1 MTYAFWSTMGGCG
14 STTLAVNCAYSLV
27 QDGKSVLFVDLNQFN
42 SRSWSFFAPAAPS
55 GRYIGNEIV
64 VTNFQPPQRVRAVKT
79 RFAHL
84 WWLGCPSSLPEISQQ
99 PISPQTS
106 SNPDQKRL
114 LHALPHWLRCFD
126 AVVIDVPSGINAEIY
141 QVAALAD
148 KLVYVL
154 DQRCQHLDSGMKA
167 LLQVAKQPNRS
178 KPLAIFPFQN
188 HDASIDVQ
196 GKSKVWRELLQQH
209 LDNLFQTLYGEKLG
223 SDYLGQATALS
234 SPYARLDTRI
244 SLEANPDGQHGELSQ
259 SLQRF
264 YQILTGNERPALEQ

>member
-1 MTYAFWSTMGGCG
+1 MGGCG

-27 QDGKSVLFVDLNQFN
+27 RDGKSVLFVDLNQFN
-42 SRSWSFFAPAAPS
+42 SRSWSFFAPAAPA

-99 PISPQTS
+99 AINPQTI

-126 AVVIDVPSGINAEIY
+126 AVVIDVPSGINAEIF

-154 DQRCQHLDSGMKA
+154 DQRCQHLDSGLKA

-188 HDASIDVQ
+188 HDTSMHEHD
-196 GKSKVWRELLQQH
+196 KSAVWRDLLEQH
-209 LDNLFQTLYGEKLG
+209 LSSLFVALYGAKLD
-223 SDYLGQATALS
+223 SAYLGQAAAMT

-244 SLEANPDGQHGELSQ
+244 ALEAYPDGPQWELSPSLE
-259 SLQRF
+259 RF
-264 YQILTGNERPALEQ
+264 YKMLINSDFAQDWIYG